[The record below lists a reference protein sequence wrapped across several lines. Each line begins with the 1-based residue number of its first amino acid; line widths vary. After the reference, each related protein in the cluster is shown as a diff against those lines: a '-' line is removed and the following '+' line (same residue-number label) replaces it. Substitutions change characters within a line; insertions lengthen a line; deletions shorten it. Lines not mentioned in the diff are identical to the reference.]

1 MPLNIY
7 KEEEKPE
14 KRFVT
19 IIQSNNTVETELETK
34 LGVNSWKNLIVTI
47 NRLKWRSQLEYDP
60 IVTAVDD
67 SIDFLKISTAILC
80 YLQTYL

>member
-19 IIQSNNTVETELETK
+19 RIQSNNTVETELEIN
-34 LGVNSWKNLIVTI
+34 LGVNSWKKLIVTI
-47 NRLKWRSQLEYDP
+47 LKTD
-60 IVTAVDD
+60 
-67 SIDFLKISTAILC
+67 
-80 YLQTYL
+80 